1 MKRSLPT
8 VTLVALVGKS
18 DDVEAVAARPHD
30 AIHTSGTSDDK
41 EKVPARTNNAID
53 TSIGNSDSADNIIIV
68 REILTDP
75 VNECVLP
82 SIATPRAAYAFFR
95 AIVRVIIAS
104 DVAMSLIQQ
113 MLLPRASPPMHRE
126 LKNLAGGRPKYQ

>member
-18 DDVEAVAARPHD
+18 DDAEAVAARPHD

-75 VNECVLP
+75 VNERVLP
-82 SIATPRAAYAFFR
+82 SIATPPAAYAFFF
-95 AIVRVIIAS
+95 
-104 DVAMSLIQQ
+104 
-113 MLLPRASPPMHRE
+113 
-126 LKNLAGGRPKYQ
+126 GRL